1 MCFEKFT
8 AVALQRMDC
17 RGARVK
23 AVGQEEVIA
32 VIQKEDGGALHQFN
46 SIHRASVT
54 SMRV

>member
-32 VIQKEDGGALHQFN
+32 VIQKKDGGALHQFN
-46 SIHRASVT
+46 SIHRASVA